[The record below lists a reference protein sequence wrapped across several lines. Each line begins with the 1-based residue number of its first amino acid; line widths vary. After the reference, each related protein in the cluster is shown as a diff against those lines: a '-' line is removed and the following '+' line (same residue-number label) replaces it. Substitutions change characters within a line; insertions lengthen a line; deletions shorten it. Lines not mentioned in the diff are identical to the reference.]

1 MWKSLYCT
9 VSVVVPVTFPDVVV
23 TVTVIVE
30 VPAVIPLTSPVLL
43 TVATLVVPDVQATWL
58 VRSLVELSAKV
69 PVAASCAVDPDTTV
83 GFVGEIARE
92 FNACEFT
99 ITLPVAFTPSCD
111 AVIVAFP
118 TVVVAVTIPAAS
130 TVADAEDEVH
140 FAVLVT
146 SLVFPSTVVPLALN
160 CFVSPDLRKI
170 EVGVTV
176 MLFNAPPPT
185 KNPLQ
190 LLRTSAEV
198 STSARSM

>member
-1 MWKSLYCT
+1 
-9 VSVVVPVTFPDVVV
+9 VVV
-23 TVTVIVE
+23 TVTVIVD
-30 VPAVIPLTSPVLL
+30 VPEATPVTSPVLL
-43 TVATLVVPDVQATWL
+43 TVAKFVALEVHATWL
-58 VRSLVELSAKV
+58 VRSFVELSAKV
-69 PVAASCAVDPDTTV
+69 PVAASCNVEPDPTEGLV
-83 GFVGEIARE
+83 GVIARE
-92 FNACEFT
+92 LSACEFT

-130 TVADAEDEVH
+130 TVADAEDDVH
-140 FAVLVT
+140 FAEVVT

-160 CFVSPDLRKI
+160 CLVSPAFRKI

-198 STSARSM
+198 STNARSM